1 MDNIKSWLRIVLQ
14 NYKDPDRTFRDVDA
28 VLSTY
33 ISLKPERNTF
43 TYNDGTTQL
52 LLCLYGTIPITYRSI
67 PYNIPVAFWIPSE
80 YPHHPPI
87 PFVKPTTNM
96 LVREGKHVD
105 KSGLCYHPYRSSWQT
120 DVNKHTLLEL
130 VAILQQVFGQ
140 EPPVYTKPP
149 SSSSPAS
156 SSPMIPPSIPGKI
169 NNNNSINNNTNN
181 NSTPPA
187 PVSLPPPPLPVTS
200 TSTSSQPF
208 SPSNTSD
215 NTSSPRWHGDGTAYY
230 NIHQGLAAMSLSP
243 GTGYTTS
250 TNNVSHTPP
259 PIPTTTTSTGIG
271 GSTPRSSSVP
281 TMPNN
286 TRQPTTPTSTT
297 LPSTGPIPPPS
308 SVSSTLPSS
317 SLPRESRERELQEK
331 LYRKVSDRMQ
341 AFNIEVSN
349 EMDKLLIINRQL
361 NDGELRIDQEQ
372 HTWTDIIRRLQ
383 DNIQILKTRGKE
395 IEKITSTVN
404 SMPDL
409 AVDEALCGTTVVYN
423 QLFDLVA
430 DDNAIV
436 DTIYYLGKALN
447 TERIDLMTF
456 MKCTRT
462 LAREQFMK
470 RALMK
475 KICDAATQ

>member
-1 MDNIKSWLRIVLQ
+1 MDNIKRWLRTVLQ

-28 VLSTY
+28 VLTTY
-33 ISLKPERNTF
+33 ISLKPEMNTF
-43 TYNDGTTQL
+43 TYNDGNTQL

-80 YPHHPPI
+80 YPNHPPI
-87 PFVKPTTNM
+87 PFVKPTANM

-149 SSSSPAS
+149 STSSPAS

-169 NNNNSINNNTNN
+169 NSTNT
-181 NSTPPA
+181 NSTPP
-187 PVSLPPPPLPVTS
+187 PPPPPPLPVTS
-200 TSTSSQPF
+200 TSTPSQPY
-208 SPSNTSD
+208 SPTNTSD

-243 GTGYTTS
+243 GAGYATTS
-250 TNNVSHTPP
+250 TGTHTPP
-259 PIPTTTTSTGIG
+259 PIPTATTSTGG
-271 GSTPRSSSVP
+271 APRSSSVP
-281 TMPNN
+281 AMPKA
-286 TRQPTTPTSTT
+286 RQPTTPTSAT
-297 LPSTGPIPPPS
+297 IPPHTPS
-308 SVSSTLPSS
+308 SSLPSS
-317 SLPRESRERELQEK
+317 SLPRESQERELQEN

-341 AFNIEVSN
+341 AFNIAVSN
-349 EMDKLLIINRQL
+349 EMDKLLMINRQL
-361 NDGELRIDQEQ
+361 NDGEFRIDQEQ
-372 HTWTDIIRRLQ
+372 QVLMGMIRRLQ
-383 DNIQILKTRGKE
+383 DNIQILRTRGKE
-395 IEKITSTVN
+395 IEEITSTVN

-447 TERIDLMTF
+447 TERIDLVTF

-475 KICDAATQ
+475 KICDAAAQQ